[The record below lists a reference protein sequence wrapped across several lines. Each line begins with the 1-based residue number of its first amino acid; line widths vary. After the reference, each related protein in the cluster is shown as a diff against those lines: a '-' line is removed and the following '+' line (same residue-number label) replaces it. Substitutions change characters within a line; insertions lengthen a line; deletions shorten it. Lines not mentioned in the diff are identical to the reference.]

1 MLMKELIE
9 LYEGKKPKK
18 EEPKKPTASMEEQIA
33 KFKKIGGEI
42 IGDVKKGDA
51 VGKIGAHNK
60 GMWNQAIIV
69 FYPDG
74 TYERFE
80 HDSKVIYK
88 DGWKG
93 TDVDSEHLKGPKREL
108 TDYERRV
115 KEFEANKKKFSRAK
129 TKKAKKFG
137 RDAEQAAKW
146 LAAADIDAPEN
157 KDIKKFLQKR
167 GGIVDA
173 MNIVYQV
180 ILSDTPEFEQESLNM
195 KLKTVLDLDYMEK
208 FADITI
214 QEKKQFMQL
223 PGKYQRWAAASV
235 LI

>member
-1 MLMKELIE
+1 MLLKELMY

-18 EEPKKPTASMEEQIA
+18 EEPAPKASMEELIE
-33 KFKKIGGEI
+33 KFKRSGGEI
-42 IGDVKKGDA
+42 VADVKKGKE

-60 GMWNQAIIV
+60 GMWNQVIIV

-74 TYERFE
+74 SFERFD

-93 TDVDSEHLKGPKREL
+93 LEFDSEHLKGPERKL

-115 KEFEANKKKFSRAK
+115 KEFESNKKKYARAK
-129 TKKAKKFG
+129 VKKAKKFG

-157 KDIKKFLQKR
+157 RDIKKFLQKR

-180 ILSDTPEFEQESLNM
+180 ILSDTPDFEQESLNM
-195 KLKTVLDLDYMEK
+195 KLKTVLDLDYLEK
-208 FADITI
+208 FGGISK

-223 PGKYQRWAAASV
+223 PGKFQRWAAASV